1 MIEAPIYKQDG
12 TKTGEVT
19 LPEYLFT
26 LPWLDALVHQ
36 VVVGIASNQRSAT
49 AHTKGRSEVRGGGR
63 KPWRQKG
70 TGRAR
75 HGSIRSPLWVGGGV
89 TFGPNKE
96 KQYTKSINKKMRVRA
111 FFIVL
116 SQKMRSGALA
126 FVDGFSVEKPST
138 KTVATCIEKICGE
151 SAEKKKNVCTVV
163 FSESDVALRK
173 SFANIQGV
181 HTVALEAFNVKDAL
195 RARKI
200 LFLGS
205 EKTIDYLKN
214 RGGGIESQVKK
225 GKAEEVQVKEGQG
238 VEHNNEV

>member
-1 MIEAPIYKQDG
+1 MIEVPIYKQDG
-12 TKTGEVT
+12 SKKGVAQ
-19 LPEYLFT
+19 LPEHLFT
-26 LPWLDALVHQ
+26 LPWVDALVHQ

-70 TGRAR
+70 TDRAR

-96 KQYTKSINKKMRVRA
+96 KKYAKSINKKMRAQA

-116 SQKMRSGALA
+116 SQKMRNGVLA
-126 FVDGFSVEKPST
+126 FVDDFAMEMPST
-138 KTVATCIEKICGE
+138 KTAVTCIEKICGE
-151 SAEKKKNVCTVV
+151 PVEKRKNICTVV
-163 FSESDVALRK
+163 FSERDAVLRK

-181 HTVALEAFNVKDAL
+181 NTVALEAFNVKDAL

-200 LFLGS
+200 LFLDS
-205 EKTIDYLKN
+205 EKSIDYLKN
-214 RGGGIESQVKK
+214 RGGSMQQQVD
-225 GKAEEVQVKEGQG
+225 G
-238 VEHNNEV
+238 HNTKHNTDV